1 MHTLIE
7 SMAFWRMVES
17 ENRVHDTIVAL
28 AFIAILVAPCI
39 AAIFSS
45 SSDSEEPT

>member
-7 SMAFWRMVES
+7 SMALWRLVEH
-17 ENRVHDTIVAL
+17 EDHVHEAIVAL
-28 AFIAILVAPCI
+28 AFLAILLAPCI
-39 AAIFSS
+39 AAIFGS

>member
-45 SSDSEEPT
+45 SSDSEEPS